1 MFRHLYSISTVTLLF
16 AAFSSSGTYQLN
28 SYSVG
33 SGSTNSAA
41 SPNYKLQGSAGE
53 ISGSPSSST
62 NYTTKSGGIQAEQAN
77 VPPAP
82 TLSNGSGTFFNKLNF
97 IISTGSN
104 PSDATY
110 SVAVSTTSNFTVTN
124 YVQADGTLASSPVYQ
139 TYTAWGGAS
148 GTDAIGL
155 ISNTNYWFKVDA
167 SQGKFTNSAYG
178 PSATISTAGGPTVSF
193 SLSPNTLN
201 MGSLLPGSV
210 ITGPSSLSFTFS
222 TNASHGGAVYMA
234 GQYTGLRSASSSNY
248 TLQTTPPSADLTAVS
263 EGFGLKGLTASS
275 PLAIQTPYDGTG
287 NVVGSVYT
295 TFQPVFAAT
304 AAVNSGTATAD
315 LLAKSSIAT
324 PSATDYQDT
333 LTFIAA
339 AVF

>member
-1 MFRHLYSISTVTLLF
+1 MFRFFYTISPIMLLF

-53 ISGSPSSST
+53 VSGAPSSST
-62 NYTTKSGGIQAEQAN
+62 TYTTKSGGIQAEQAN

-82 TLSNGSGTFFNKLNF
+82 TLSNGGSTYFNKLNF
-97 IISTGSN
+97 IISTGGN
-104 PSDATY
+104 PSDAIY
-110 SVAVSTTSNFTVTN
+110 SVAVSTTSNFTLTN
-124 YVQADGTLASSPVYQ
+124 YVQADGTLASTPVYQ
-139 TYTAWGGAS
+139 TYAAWGGAS

-155 ISNTNYWFKVDA
+155 VSNTNYWFKVDA
-167 SQGKFTNSAYG
+167 SQGKFTNSSYG
-178 PSATISTAGGPTVSF
+178 PSANISTAGGPSVSF
-193 SLSPNTLN
+193 SLSPNTLD
-201 MGSLLPGSV
+201 MGSLLPNTV
-210 ITGPSSLSFTFS
+210 VTGPSSLSFTFS
-222 TNASHGGAVYMA
+222 TNALHGGAVYMA

-248 TLQTTPPSADLTAVS
+248 TLQTTPPSANLSAVN
-263 EGFGLKGLTASS
+263 EGFGLKGLTVSA
-275 PLAIQTPYDGTG
+275 PLAIQTPYDSSG
-287 NVVGSVYT
+287 NVVGAVYT

-304 AAVNSGTATAD
+304 AAVTSGTATAD